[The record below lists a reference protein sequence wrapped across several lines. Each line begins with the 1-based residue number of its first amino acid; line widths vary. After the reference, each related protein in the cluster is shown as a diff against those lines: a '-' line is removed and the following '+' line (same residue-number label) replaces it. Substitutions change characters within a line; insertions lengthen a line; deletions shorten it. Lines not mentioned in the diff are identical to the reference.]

1 MTVKLVVATDDGAY
15 GISRFESTRTQFADD
30 IAIGNNEAGF
40 YVGDSP
46 DADTVVRDDQAYGNQ
61 FGVFVRHAREVLV
74 TDNRLSGNCQ
84 GVTGLDDVQP
94 GRARDVTAEYNSV
107 ARNNTF
113 CPTH

>member
-30 IAIGNNEAGF
+30 IAIGNDEAGF

-61 FGVFVRHAREVLV
+61 FGVFVRHAREALV
-74 TDNRLSGNCQ
+74 TDNRLGGNCQ
-84 GVTGLDDVQP
+84 GVMVLDDGQP
-94 GRARDVTAEYNSV
+94 GGAGGAPAD
-107 ARNNTF
+107 
-113 CPTH
+113 